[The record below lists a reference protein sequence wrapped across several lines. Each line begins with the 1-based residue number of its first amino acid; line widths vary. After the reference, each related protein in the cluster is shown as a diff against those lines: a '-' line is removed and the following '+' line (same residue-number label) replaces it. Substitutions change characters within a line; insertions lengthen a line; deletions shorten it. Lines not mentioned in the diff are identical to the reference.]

1 VQVSFYLTQ
10 LADVNTEVKDTA
22 CLCIS
27 ELSQKVNEVMHIAS
41 VYLPGFF
48 PFSALTLLVGRQEGH
63 RSCKKWMLVC

>member
-1 VQVSFYLTQ
+1 MQVSFYLTQ
-10 LADVNTEVKDTA
+10 LADVNVEVKDTA

-48 PFSALTLLVGRQEGH
+48 PSVL
-63 RSCKKWMLVC
+63 